1 MALPEGFNW
10 FLIFIT
16 VALSLVLVAVNVYVL
31 VHYQHPDDVNQAWFP
46 KIVVVFGLWL
56 AMATVLLF
64 PLDVANRAACA
75 ASVVE
80 SACRLALPM
89 DHMWQAVF
97 ISNLVMTCFFIP
109 FTLFFYEGDSD

>member
-1 MALPEGFNW
+1 MALAEGFNW
-10 FLIFIT
+10 FLIFLT
-16 VALSLVLVAVNVYVL
+16 VALSLVLVAVNIYLL

-64 PLDVANRAACA
+64 PLDVANRAACS
-75 ASVVE
+75 ASVTE
-80 SACRLALPM
+80 TACTFTLPM
-89 DHMWQAVF
+89 QQLWQAVF
-97 ISNLVMTCFFIP
+97 ISNLVMTFFFIP